1 MLKPEQGNVAGVA
14 KLGGQAERF
23 LRRPLFLLR
32 RKLDG
37 SMRSCEE
44 GGILGKAPVAGKM
57 AWACKS
63 QHSGVC
69 SRRWQVLG

>member
-1 MLKPEQGNVAGVA
+1 MLKPEQGNVVGVA

-44 GGILGKAPVAGKM
+44 EAF
-57 AWACKS
+57 WAK
-63 QHSGVC
+63 
-69 SRRWQVLG
+69 LL